1 MAAPQPIIPRC
12 DARFLIHK
20 CPRIGSSDLGFQW
33 LVRSAR
39 LGWGPPTPNLIAL
52 NWLHEL

>member
-1 MAAPQPIIPRC
+1 MAAPQPMIPRC

-39 LGWGPPTPNLIAL
+39 LGWGPPTPDLIAL